1 MAVSAS
7 ISVDVAASGLC
18 PLDLTVP
25 DSRSVDMPA
34 PVSHPVGVAAPDL
47 CPTGGGWL
55 VRCCPVG
62 MGGGVRLVR
71 GFPVAM
77 GGARVVPA
85 STQVEPSPFPEQLA
99 Y

>member
-1 MAVSAS
+1 MSAS

-18 PLDLTVP
+18 PLDMTVP

-62 MGGGVRLVR
+62 MGGGFDSFAVSQLPWAVR
-71 GFPVAM
+71 GSF
-77 GGARVVPA
+77 
-85 STQVEPSPFPEQLA
+85 QLA
-99 Y
+99 SRLDPRRFPSRRHIEI